1 MAKKTEGKKAG
12 DAAPQPVKRKSAA
25 RKSAATKPGAAGA
38 TASAKAKTK
47 SRVAKSASAAPA
59 PAASSPHTSP
69 PAARRPVEPPPAA
82 VPLRGSTPSALSAAL
97 QAASETANSHRQS
110 TKSKTTGAAADQPLS
125 PFSFANE
132 PPKPGIWLKPTPM
145 QMPDKNARPKLYPPP
160 LDPSRAFSPADMPVH
175 PKPDYSKLPPGV
187 YTDGR
192 VTMDEATYKALQ
204 AEKTREK
211 TLEEATETIAL
222 RERQLAAIQR
232 VGEKLMGSTSVE
244 EIMHET
250 LEAAIDVLDGDV
262 GSVQIYDAI
271 TDSLIFRKVH
281 DPDPS
286 LKGYSVPIS
295 RGIDGRVYCTGIP
308 DVTNSVK
315 GRRDWNSSVDD
326 LTGHVTDS
334 LLSVPLKQPGSDP
347 IGVIQILNG
356 KRPFD
361 LYDMNVLEVLCA
373 QATQAL
379 INAQLHEEAQRRLDH
394 LRSLRNVDIAITSSL
409 DLRVTLEVFVDQVIT
424 QLHLDAANV
433 LILNQEMLTLEYA
446 AGHGFRSEALRH
458 TQLRLGEGL
467 AGRAALERRTV
478 HLPNL
483 NEDLNELQRSPHLRD
498 ENFKVYFAVPLIAK
512 GQIKGVLEAFHR
524 DPIVPGDEWM
534 GFLETLAGQAAIAMD
549 NAELFDG
556 LQRTNIE
563 LALAYDTTI
572 EGWSCALDLRDKETE
587 GHTLRVTELTLRLAR
602 EMGISEAELVHVRR
616 GALLHDIGKM
626 GIPDAILLKPGP
638 LSDEE
643 WVIMRKHP
651 VYALDLLSRIPYLR
665 SSLDVP
671 YYHHEKWD
679 GSGYPT
685 GLCGEQIPLAARIF
699 AVADVWDA
707 LRSDRPYRP
716 GWEEERARE
725 YIISEAGKHFDPQ
738 VVEVFQRVDL
748 THLDKT
754 HFPLPLNT

>member
-1 MAKKTEGKKAG
+1 MAVQAQTSQSNKAE
-12 DAAPQPVKRKSAA
+12 
-25 RKSAATKPGAAGA
+25 PG
-38 TASAKAKTK
+38 S
-47 SRVAKSASAAPA
+47 
-59 PAASSPHTSP
+59 
-69 PAARRPVEPPPAA
+69 
-82 VPLRGSTPSALSAAL
+82 L
-97 QAASETANSHRQS
+97 
-110 TKSKTTGAAADQPLS
+110 ADQPLS

-132 PPKPGIWLKPTPM
+132 EPKPGIWLKPTPP
-145 QMPDKNARPKLYPPP
+145 QQPNKDARPKLYPPP

-204 AEKTREK
+204 AEKTRKK
-211 TLEEATETIAL
+211 TLKEIAATVAL
-222 RERQLAAIQR
+222 REKQLATIQK

-250 LEAAIDVLDGDV
+250 LEAAIKVLDGDV

-379 INAQLHEEAQRRLDH
+379 INAQLHEESQRRLDH

-409 DLRVTLEVFVDQVIT
+409 DLHVTLEVFVDQVIT

-433 LILNQEMLTLEYA
+433 LTLNPNMLTLEYS
-446 AGHGFRSEALRH
+446 AGYGFRSDALRH

-467 AGRAALERRTV
+467 AGRAALERRTI

-524 DPIVPGDEWM
+524 DPIVPGEEWM

-651 VYALDLLSRIPYLR
+651 VYALDLLTRIPYLR

-685 GLCGEQIPLAARIF
+685 GLSGEQIPLAARIF

-716 GWEEERARE
+716 GWDEEKARD

-738 VVEVFQRVDL
+738 VIEVFQRADL
-748 THLDKT
+748 SHLDKT
-754 HFPLPLNT
+754 HFPLSLKS

>member
-1 MAKKTEGKKAG
+1 
-12 DAAPQPVKRKSAA
+12 
-25 RKSAATKPGAAGA
+25 
-38 TASAKAKTK
+38 
-47 SRVAKSASAAPA
+47 
-59 PAASSPHTSP
+59 
-69 PAARRPVEPPPAA
+69 
-82 VPLRGSTPSALSAAL
+82 
-97 QAASETANSHRQS
+97 
-110 TKSKTTGAAADQPLS
+110 
-125 PFSFANE
+125 
-132 PPKPGIWLKPTPM
+132 
-145 QMPDKNARPKLYPPP
+145 
-160 LDPSRAFSPADMPVH
+160 
-175 PKPDYSKLPPGV
+175 
-187 YTDGR
+187 
-192 VTMDEATYKALQ
+192 
-204 AEKTREK
+204 
-211 TLEEATETIAL
+211 
-222 RERQLAAIQR
+222 
-232 VGEKLMGSTSVE
+232 
-244 EIMHET
+244 
-250 LEAAIDVLDGDV
+250 
-262 GSVQIYDAI
+262 
-271 TDSLIFRKVH
+271 
-281 DPDPS
+281 
-286 LKGYSVPIS
+286 
-295 RGIDGRVYCTGIP
+295 
-308 DVTNSVK
+308 
-315 GRRDWNSSVDD
+315 
-326 LTGHVTDS
+326 
-334 LLSVPLKQPGSDP
+334 
-347 IGVIQILNG
+347 
-356 KRPFD
+356 
-361 LYDMNVLEVLCA
+361 
-373 QATQAL
+373 
-379 INAQLHEEAQRRLDH
+379 
-394 LRSLRNVDIAITSSL
+394 
-409 DLRVTLEVFVDQVIT
+409 
-424 QLHLDAANV
+424 
-433 LILNQEMLTLEYA
+433 MLTLEYA

>member
-1 MAKKTEGKKAG
+1 V
-12 DAAPQPVKRKSAA
+12 P
-25 RKSAATKPGAAGA
+25 
-38 TASAKAKTK
+38 
-47 SRVAKSASAAPA
+47 
-59 PAASSPHTSP
+59 TSG
-69 PAARRPVEPPPAA
+69 
-82 VPLRGSTPSALSAAL
+82 GSTPDALAAAL
-97 QAASETANSHRQS
+97 QAIAVQAQTSQS
-110 TKSKTTGAAADQPLS
+110 NKVEPGSPADQPLS

-132 PPKPGIWLKPTPM
+132 EPKPGIWLKPTPP
-145 QMPDKNARPKLYPPP
+145 QQPNKDARPKLYPPP

-204 AEKTREK
+204 AEKTRKK
-211 TLEEATETIAL
+211 TLKEIAATVAL
-222 RERQLAAIQR
+222 REKQLATIQK

-250 LEAAIDVLDGDV
+250 LEAAIKVLDGDV

-379 INAQLHEEAQRRLDH
+379 INAQLHEESQRRLDH

-409 DLRVTLEVFVDQVIT
+409 DLHVTLEVFVDQVIT
-424 QLHLDAANV
+424 QLQLDAANV
-433 LILNQEMLTLEYA
+433 LTLNPNMLTLEYA
-446 AGHGFRSEALRH
+446 AGHGFRSDALRH

-467 AGRAALERRTV
+467 AGRAALERRTI

-524 DPIVPGDEWM
+524 DPIVPGEEWM

-643 WVIMRKHP
+643 WIIMRKHP
-651 VYALDLLSRIPYLR
+651 VYALDLLTRIPYLR

-685 GLCGEQIPLAARIF
+685 GLSGEQIPLAARIF

-716 GWEEERARE
+716 GWDEDKARD
-725 YIISEAGKHFDPQ
+725 YIISEAGRHFDPQ
-738 VVEVFQRVDL
+738 VIEVFQRADL
-748 THLDKT
+748 SHLDKT
-754 HFPLPLNT
+754 HFPLSLKS

>member
-1 MAKKTEGKKAG
+1 
-12 DAAPQPVKRKSAA
+12 
-25 RKSAATKPGAAGA
+25 
-38 TASAKAKTK
+38 
-47 SRVAKSASAAPA
+47 
-59 PAASSPHTSP
+59 
-69 PAARRPVEPPPAA
+69 
-82 VPLRGSTPSALSAAL
+82 
-97 QAASETANSHRQS
+97 
-110 TKSKTTGAAADQPLS
+110 
-125 PFSFANE
+125 
-132 PPKPGIWLKPTPM
+132 
-145 QMPDKNARPKLYPPP
+145 
-160 LDPSRAFSPADMPVH
+160 
-175 PKPDYSKLPPGV
+175 
-187 YTDGR
+187 
-192 VTMDEATYKALQ
+192 
-204 AEKTREK
+204 
-211 TLEEATETIAL
+211 
-222 RERQLAAIQR
+222 LAAIQR

-685 GLCGEQIPLAARIF
+685 GLCGEQIPLPARIF